1 MVRYGDYYRNRRVLI
16 TGGLGFIG
24 SNLARRLADLG
35 AQVLLVD
42 SMIPDYGGNL
52 HNIAGYEE
60 RLRVNLSDLRNI
72 NSLRHLVLDQEV
84 IFNLAGQVSHIDSMT
99 DPRTD
104 LAINCRSQLDILEA
118 CREHNPG
125 VRIVYAGT
133 RQIYG
138 RPHYLPV
145 DEQHPVRPVDV
156 NGVNKRAGEMYH
168 VLYWDVYGIRTTVLR
183 LTNTY
188 GPRMLMRHNRQG
200 FLPWFVRQAIEGQTI
215 TLFGTGEQR
224 RDLNEVSDVVEA
236 FLLVA
241 AAEETNGQF
250 YNLGHPQTVSLLEIV
265 ETLRDLCPGMAY
277 RLAPFPEEKRRIDI
291 GDYWGD
297 YRKIRDAVGWE
308 PAVNLRDGLERMV
321 EYYQEH
327 GHHYWEVQPPA
338 TSQEL
343 IEGRRAVH

>member
-1 MVRYGDYYRNRRVLI
+1 MSMQGYGEFYRGRRVMV

-24 SNLARRLADLG
+24 SNLARRLVDLG

-42 SMIPDYGGNL
+42 SMIPQYGGNF

-60 RLRVNLSDLRNI
+60 RLRVNLSDVRNV
-72 NSLRHLVLDQEV
+72 NSLHHLLQDQEV
-84 IFNLAGQVSHIDSMT
+84 IFNLAGQVSHIDSMN

-104 LAINCRSQLDILEA
+104 LEINCRSQLDILEA
-118 CREHNPG
+118 CRQYNP
-125 VRIVYAGT
+125 VARIVYAGT

-138 RPHYLPV
+138 RAQYLPV

-168 VLYWDVYGIRTTVLR
+168 LLYWDVYGIPATVLR

-200 FLPWFVRQAIEGQTI
+200 FLSWFVRQAIEGQTI

-224 RDLNEVSDVVEA
+224 RDMNEVSDVIEA
-236 FLLVA
+236 FLLVGA
-241 AAEETNGQF
+241 SEETHGQV
-250 YNLGHPQTVSLLEIV
+250 YNLGHPEALSLIEIV
-265 ETLRDLCPGMAY
+265 AILREFCPQCEY
-277 RLAPFPEEKRRIDI
+277 RVVPFPEEKRRIDI

-297 YRKIRDAVGWE
+297 SRKIREAVGWE
-308 PAVNLRDGLERMV
+308 PVIGPREGLERMV
-321 EYYQEH
+321 RFYQEH
-327 GHHYWEVQPPA
+327 GHYYWDVTPSHEDHRRPA
-338 TSQEL
+338 FP
-343 IEGRRAVH
+343 R